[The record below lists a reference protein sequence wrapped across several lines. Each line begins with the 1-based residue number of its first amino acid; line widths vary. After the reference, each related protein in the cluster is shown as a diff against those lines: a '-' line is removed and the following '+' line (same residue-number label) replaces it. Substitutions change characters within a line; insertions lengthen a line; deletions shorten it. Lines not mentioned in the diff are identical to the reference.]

1 MRTALLILAILAA
14 ATTSVQAS
22 PFLVS
27 DQSSDNA
34 TSCVFESFPVA
45 CVLDANKAIRVDLA
59 TLPVG
64 SHSVRAAFCRGV
76 WCGGWS
82 TVFPFVKP
90 SLGVPVNV
98 KLSQ

>member
-1 MRTALLILAILAA
+1 MRTILLILAILAA
-14 ATTSVQAS
+14 ATTAQAA

-82 TVFPFVKP
+82 TVFPFVKS

-98 KLSQ
+98 KLSP